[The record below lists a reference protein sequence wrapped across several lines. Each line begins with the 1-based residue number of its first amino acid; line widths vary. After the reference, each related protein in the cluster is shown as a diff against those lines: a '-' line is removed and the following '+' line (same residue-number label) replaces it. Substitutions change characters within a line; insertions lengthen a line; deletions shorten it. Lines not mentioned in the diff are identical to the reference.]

1 MRKEIENWWK
11 QAERDLVTAENS
23 CRSGDYYA
31 SVFWCQQAVEKAL
44 KAKYIQLRNNLLKI
58 HDLVK
63 LAKEIQAPE
72 EMVQKCSKI
81 NPVYFEVR
89 YPEGD
94 ELPSERVNQAEAKK
108 IINFSKEILE
118 WIKKNL

>member
-1 MRKEIENWWK
+1 MQKEIENRWK
-11 QAERDLVTAENS
+11 QAERDVVTAENS

-44 KAKYIQLRNNLLKI
+44 KAKYIKI

-63 LAKEIQAPE
+63 LSKEIQAPE
-72 EMVQKCSKI
+72 EIVQKCSKI
-81 NPVYFEVR
+81 SPVYFEVR

-94 ELPSERVNQAEAKK
+94 ELPSAGVNQPEAKK
-108 IINFSKEILE
+108 IINFTKEILQ
-118 WIKKNL
+118 WIEKI